1 MMQAPDS
8 AACRCVLADGRVLTV
23 TATRRARANRAD
35 VKCAAPG
42 APALGE
48 RMQEVVR
55 LARHTEVRFDSRDQV
70 VLSMDIAPRPGQ
82 RDWELAAVLADR
94 MVRGLYRAARA
105 PLYAQGWSDA
115 WHLGRV
121 DGDPARALARLA
133 ALDSAA
139 APASVILGGAGAP
152 AGAAFEGGGYLG
164 LGHLG
169 ALSGHSDPSAGVSSA
184 RAWFPL
190 HSGGVHDCLNWV
202 EVSVHPLQAGANDA
216 AGGDGEEDTITAPG
230 LELGALQAVRQAL
243 AGARHFDGRA
253 LGRWRSVVRFGQNRF
268 QGPSYELALVL
279 ADRLARGREYVP
291 RGRLIASGCSGAW
304 HAGRVDSVDGCAPK
318 LALIQEQVAAGDRLL
333 LPRAWR
339 AGQDDFAVGVAEKGA
354 SLAWIERIGM
364 I

>member
-1 MMQAPDS
+1 MMAAPDS

-35 VKCAAPG
+35 VKCVAPG

-55 LARHTEVRFDSRDQV
+55 LARHTEIRFDSRDQV

-94 MVRGLYRAARA
+94 MVRGLYRPAHT

-121 DGDPARALARLA
+121 DGDPPRALARLA
-133 ALDSAA
+133 AAEASAGA
-139 APASVILGGAGAP
+139 ILGGAGAP
-152 AGAAFEGGGYLG
+152 GGAVDGERYLC

-190 HSGGVHDCLNWV
+190 HSGGVHDCLSWV
-202 EVSVHPLQAGANDA
+202 EVSVHPLQKNARDGQDGNH
-216 AGGDGEEDTITAPG
+216 GDEEEDTITAPG
-230 LELGALQAVRQAL
+230 LELGALLALRQAL

-253 LGRWRSVVRFGQNRF
+253 LGRWRSVVRFGQQCF

-304 HAGRVDSVDGCAPK
+304 HAGRVDSVEGRAPK
-318 LALIQEQVAAGDRLL
+318 LALILEQVAAGDRVL

-339 AGQDDFAVGVAEKGA
+339 EGQQAFAAGVAEKGA